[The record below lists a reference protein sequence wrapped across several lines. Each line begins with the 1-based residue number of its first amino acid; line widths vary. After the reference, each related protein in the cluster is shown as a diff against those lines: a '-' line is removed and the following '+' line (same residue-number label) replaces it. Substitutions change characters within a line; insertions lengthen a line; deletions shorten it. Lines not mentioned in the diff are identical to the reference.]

1 MLRFEQLQ
9 LMQQEHLEQ
18 SQQFEDLQEL
28 RRQVR
33 QLQRQVREAGA
44 QLQTSQRLLR
54 LRAERLQE
62 AFDTRG
68 DALLAEFE
76 ASIPDFVSGAE
87 RLAKRVEPRR
97 LVMTMA
103 WKVLNGAPLSWDGV
117 LSAVVYCALL
127 VKSLGACGRLGDSE
141 KTRPLTDLVAAVLL
155 AERRSWLMEHGGWV
169 SGYTPPPPTPPPPS
183 TPLPPPTPPPPPTLL
198 PPPTSG
204 G

>member
-1 MLRFEQLQ
+1 
-9 LMQQEHLEQ
+9 MQQEHLEQ

-28 RRQVR
+28 RR

-54 LRAERLQE
+54 AERLQE

-68 DALLAEFE
+68 DVLLAEFE

-97 LVMTMA
+97 LVVTMA

-155 AERRSWLMEHGGWV
+155 VERRSWLMEHGGWE
-169 SGYTPPPPTPPPPS
+169 GFLRALEPGTPT
-183 TPLPPPTPPPPPTLL
+183 
-198 PPPTSG
+198 
-204 G
+204 